1 MLKSFE
7 EIVDIAKTKDA
18 VVSLAGAEDIEALKA
33 IKDVKDY
40 GIKAILVGNE
50 EIVRRN
56 LNELG
61 MDLPV
66 VDAKSE
72 NEIAEKAVKLVS
84 SGDANILMKGL
95 IKTSTLLKA
104 VLNKEWG
111 LRGNGLLSHVA
122 LLETPGMDR
131 IVLVTD
137 GGMVIKP
144 TLEQKVQIIKN
155 AVELAHKLG
164 YKEPKVGLIAAV
176 EVVNPDMPETMEAA
190 IIAKMAQR
198 GQIKGC
204 VVDGPLG
211 LDNALSEFAA
221 KIKKVSG
228 DVAGKADILVVPD
241 IHSGNF
247 LGKSAIYLAN
257 GKIAGIVMGAKA
269 PIVIVSRADTSES
282 KKNSLAIAAA
292 ISVQKEGK

>member
-56 LNELG
+56 LNGLG

>member
-56 LNELG
+56 LNGLG

-131 IVLVTD
+131 IVFVTD

>member
-1 MLKSFE
+1 MLKSFD

-72 NEIAEKAVKLVS
+72 SEIAEKAVKLVS
-84 SGDANILMKGL
+84 SGKANILMKGL

-131 IVLVTD
+131 IVFVTD

-292 ISVQKEGK
+292 ISVQKGGK

>member
-131 IVLVTD
+131 IVFVTD